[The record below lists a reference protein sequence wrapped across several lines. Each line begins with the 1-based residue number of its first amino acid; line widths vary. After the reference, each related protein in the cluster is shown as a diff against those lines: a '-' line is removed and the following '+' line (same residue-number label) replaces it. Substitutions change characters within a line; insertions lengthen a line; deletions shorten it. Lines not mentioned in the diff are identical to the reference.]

1 MKYPKLSYK
10 ILQRNKY
17 FNFQRK
23 EKIKLINS
31 QKELLKILAQGYTL
45 NEIAKIFNCSSDN
58 IKKRTKNI
66 I

>member
-1 MKYPKLSYK
+1 MKYPKLNYK
-10 ILQRNKY
+10 ILQRDKY
-17 FNFQRK
+17 FNFQQK

-45 NEIAKIFNCSSDN
+45 NEIAKIFNCSRDN